1 MDDATE
7 GAQRGAAAILV
18 AALLIG
24 LMGIAAI
31 ALDGSNAHRARS
43 DTQRA
48 ADAAALAAAWEDCT
62 GTGDPVSVG
71 LAAAAINGYPAGVS
85 VSHVGDD
92 WVVTVDETI
101 EAPFG
106 RAIGR
111 DTVSVQTRAVARC
124 DLTPADQYALFTGGT
139 HCSNSLSLTGSSS
152 EVTGNVHSNSDIQI
166 SGSSNTINGNGSA
179 LGTAPG
185 PPQVQWVPS
194 EGNPEAVAVPLDYPI
209 MYAAASFAPGGA
221 KAIEA
226 GSEYH
231 HFGSDDI
238 DIAALTDAGL
248 WDAATS
254 TVATGLYYTTGSIS
268 LSASSM
274 TGTVTFVTDP
284 PLGTNAGTISM
295 SGSGH
300 TLTPYDSSGLL
311 MFSGHQKQIPLSHNS
326 NCTSDAVGLSG
337 SGMDWTG
344 IIYAPGG
351 RVRMSSASNSS
362 LNGSIIA
369 LSTDLS
375 GSSLSLVYDSDLG
388 EDIPRIGLRE

>member
-1 MDDATE
+1 MDDATRS
-7 GAQRGAAAILV
+7 AQRGAAAILI

-24 LMGIAAI
+24 LMGVAAI
-31 ALDGSNAHRARS
+31 ALDGSNAYRTRS

-48 ADAAALAAAWEDCT
+48 ADSAALAAAWEDCT
-62 GTGDPVSVG
+62 GTSDPVSAG
-71 LAAAAINGYPAGVS
+71 IAAAAANGYTTGIS
-85 VSHVGDD
+85 VAQAGDD

-106 RAIGR
+106 QAIGR
-111 DTVSVQTRAVARC
+111 DTVSVQTRAIARC
-124 DLTPADQYALFTGGT
+124 ELTPADEYALFTGGT
-139 HCSNSLSLTGSSS
+139 HCNNSLSVTGSSS
-152 EVTGNVHSNSDIQI
+152 SVTGNVHSNSDIQV
-166 SGSSNTINGNGSA
+166 SGSSNTIHGNGSA

-185 PPQVQWVPS
+185 PPQVQWIPAA
-194 EGNPEAVAVPLDYPI
+194 GNPEAVAAPLDYPVT
-209 MYAAASFAPGGA
+209 YDTAAFAPGGA
-221 KAIEA
+221 KAVAA
-226 GSEYH
+226 GAEYH
-231 HFGSDDI
+231 DFGSSDI

-248 WDAATS
+248 WDASSS
-254 TVATGLYYTTGSIS
+254 TVTSGIYYTTGSIS
-268 LSASSM
+268 LSASTM

-284 PLGTNAGTISM
+284 SLGTNDGTISM

-300 TLTPYDSSGLL
+300 TLEPYDPSGLL
-311 MFSGHQKQIPLSHNS
+311 MFSNHQKQIPLSRNA
-326 NCTSDAVGLSG
+326 NCTSDAVSLSG

-362 LNGSIIA
+362 LNGSIIS

-375 GSSLSLVYDSDLG
+375 GSSMSLTYDSDLG

>member
-1 MDDATE
+1 MDDATN

-31 ALDGSNAHRARS
+31 ALDGSNAYRTRS

-62 GTGDPVSVG
+62 GTGDPVAVG
-71 LAAAAINGYPAGVS
+71 LAAAGANGYSTGVS
-85 VSHVGDD
+85 VTHSGDD

-111 DTVSVQTRAVARC
+111 DSLSVRTRAVARC
-124 DLTPADQYALFTGGT
+124 DLTPTAEYALFTGGT
-139 HCSNSLSLTGSSS
+139 HCNNSLALTGSSS
-152 EVTGNVHSNSDIQI
+152 EVTGNVHSNSDIHI
-166 SGSSNTINGNGSA
+166 SGSSNTIYGNGSA

-185 PPQVQWVPS
+185 PPAVQWIPAA
-194 EGNPEAVAVPLDYPI
+194 GNPEAVAVPLDYPVI
-209 MYAAASFAPGGA
+209 YTAASFAPGGA
-221 KAIEA
+221 KAVEA
-226 GSEYH
+226 GADYH
-231 HFGSDDI
+231 DFGSTDI

-254 TVATGLYYTTGSIS
+254 TIATGLYYTTGRIS
-268 LSASSM
+268 LSASSLA
-274 TGTVTFVTDP
+274 GTVTFVTDP
-284 PLGTNAGTISM
+284 ALGTNDGTIAM

-311 MFSGHQKQIPLSHNS
+311 MFSGHQKQIPLSRS
-326 NCTSDAVGLSG
+326 ANCTSDAVSLSG

-351 RVRMSSASNSS
+351 RVKMSSASNSS

-375 GSSLSLVYDSDLG
+375 GSSMSLVYDGDLG

>member
-1 MDDATE
+1 MDDATK

-31 ALDGSNAHRARS
+31 ALDGSNAYRTRS

-48 ADAAALAAAWEDCT
+48 ADAAALSAAWEDCT
-62 GTGDPVSVG
+62 GTGDPVAVG
-71 LAAAAINGYPAGVS
+71 LAAAAVNGYPTGVS
-85 VSHVGDD
+85 VSHEGDD

-101 EAPFG
+101 DAPFG
-106 RAIGR
+106 QAIGR
-111 DTVSVQTRAVARC
+111 DTLSVQTQAVARC
-124 DLTPADQYALFTGGT
+124 ELTPADQYALFTGGT
-139 HCSNSLSLTGSSS
+139 HCNNSLALTGSSS

-166 SGSSNTINGNGSA
+166 SGSSNTIYGNGSA

-185 PPQVQWVPS
+185 PPQVNWVPAA
-194 EGNPEAVAVPLDYPI
+194 GNPEAVAVPLDYPVI
-209 MYAAASFAPGGA
+209 YSASSFAPGGP

-226 GSEYH
+226 GSDFH
-231 HFGSDDI
+231 DFFGADI

-248 WDAATS
+248 WDAVTS
-254 TVATGLYYTTGSIS
+254 TITTGLYYTTGSVS
-268 LSASSM
+268 LSASSLS
-274 TGTVTFVTDP
+274 GTVTFVTDP
-284 PLGTNAGTISM
+284 APGTNDGTITM

-311 MFSGHQKQIPLSHNS
+311 MFSGHQKQIPLSRNA

-362 LNGSIIA
+362 LNGSIIS

-388 EDIPRIGLRE
+388 EDVPRIGLRE

>member
-1 MDDATE
+1 MDDATNA
-7 GAQRGAAAILV
+7 AQGGAAAILV

-24 LMGIAAI
+24 LMGVAAI
-31 ALDGSNAHRARS
+31 ALDGSNAYRTRS

-62 GTGDPVSVG
+62 GTGDPIAVG
-71 LAAAAINGYPAGVS
+71 LAAAAANGYPAGVL

-106 RAIGR
+106 QVIGR
-111 DTVSVQTRAVARC
+111 DTLSVQTRAVARC

-139 HCSNSLSLTGSSS
+139 HCTNSLSLTGSSS

-185 PPQVQWVPS
+185 PPQVQWVPAA
-194 EGNPEAVAVPLDYPI
+194 GNPEAVAVPLEYPI
-209 MYAAASFAPGGA
+209 MYAASSFAPGGA
-221 KAIEA
+221 KAIDA
-226 GSEYH
+226 GSDYH
-231 HFGSDDI
+231 DFGSADI
-238 DIAALTDAGL
+238 DIASLADAGL

-254 TVATGLYYTTGSIS
+254 TVATGLYYTTGSVSI
-268 LSASSM
+268 SASSM
-274 TGTVTFVTDP
+274 AGTVTFVTDP
-284 PLGTNAGTISM
+284 PLGTNDGTISM

-300 TLTPYDSSGLL
+300 TLSPYDASGLL
-311 MFSGHQKQIPLSHNS
+311 MFSGHQKQIPLSRS
-326 NCTSDAVGLSG
+326 ANCTSDAVSLSG

-344 IIYAPGG
+344 IIFAPGG

-375 GSSLSLVYDSDLG
+375 GSSMSLVYDDDLG
-388 EDIPRIGLRE
+388 EDVPRIGLRE